1 MGGIPYSLDPSK
13 GDVSFFFTKYC
24 YFTRRPAA
32 SDFVVCTNSAE
43 SFTKI
48 SFYRITTTALSTSSR
63 IISVFTIVTFRN
75 VTIFTMV
82 SKKKNPLSRC
92 GGPPG
97 GLLSSPP
104 TPGTTSFPP
113 HSQSLLSSEASHGQS
128 QSMTGNS
135 VSMSGTQR
143 SRSAREREDKRSV
156 HIKKPLNAFMLYMKE
171 MRPKIVAEC
180 TLKESAA
187 INQILGRRWHSLS
200 REEQAKYYEQARK
213 ERQLHMQMYP
223 GWSARDNYAQSK
235 KKKRKRESETTP
247 VATASGQ
254 KKCRARYGLE
264 QQDRWCKP
272 CNRGGGSGGGSSSL
286 GLNNGLESAATAST
300 AAAAA
305 IMAGQTLSNV
315 GNGIYLNDLTS
326 LASMTCEQ
334 PLQQSQQN
342 LPPLPSVLDMD
353 GLAAVT
359 GTSMHSNN
367 NNNMIISAGPSPSS
381 CSISP
386 TSASTAA
393 TSDILPHTSV
403 ALAAAAAAAAVSSM
417 EAMGFID
424 HQHMTTASLANH
436 KMTMAADKEVGVNGD
451 GSSPK
456 YISL

>member
-1 MGGIPYSLDPSK
+1 MHYFYSVHGDGSKNGLEGGRRKSK
-13 GDVSFFFTKYC
+13 NK
-24 YFTRRPAA
+24 
-32 SDFVVCTNSAE
+32 
-43 SFTKI
+43 
-48 SFYRITTTALSTSSR
+48 SS
-63 IISVFTIVTFRN
+63 S
-75 VTIFTMV
+75 
-82 SKKKNPLSRC
+82 
-92 GGPPG
+92 
-97 GLLSSPP
+97 
-104 TPGTTSFPP
+104 
-113 HSQSLLSSEASHGQS
+113 HSLLFF
-128 QSMTGNS
+128 
-135 VSMSGTQR
+135 
-143 SRSAREREDKRSV
+143 SV
-156 HIKKPLNAFMLYMKE
+156 H
-171 MRPKIVAEC
+171 
-180 TLKESAA
+180 S
-187 INQILGRRWHSLS
+187 
-200 REEQAKYYEQARK
+200 
-213 ERQLHMQMYP
+213 
-223 GWSARDNYAQSK
+223 
-235 KKKRKRESETTP
+235 
-247 VATASGQ
+247 
-254 KKCRARYGLE
+254 
-264 QQDRWCKP
+264 
-272 CNRGGGSGGGSSSL
+272 RGGGSGGGSSSL